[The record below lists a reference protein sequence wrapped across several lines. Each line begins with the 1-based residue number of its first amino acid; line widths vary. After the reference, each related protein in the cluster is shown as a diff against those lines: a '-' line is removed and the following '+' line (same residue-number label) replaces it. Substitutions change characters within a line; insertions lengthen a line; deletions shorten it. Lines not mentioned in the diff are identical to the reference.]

1 MGLTSVEVGSDRHN
15 KPVHIFLFLFLFLC
29 WYACCLL
36 VIFNICRTNSYVYS
50 FPAESQTC
58 KDDSAQTSTSSI
70 PRHTLRS
77 FNYLMQDAGIMLGRH
92 LKGAPAFIYW
102 DGSSVRRK
110 EKRSAWV
117 ARRLFMVSSKA
128 HLSMSPSSS
137 VFAFQ
142 FLSLFGR
149 PGSSALCISTPP
161 PPPSPP
167 WRSKETS
174 SHRQGWQVNL
184 RGSHDSNF
192 TFQRLLFTGL
202 RLRDLLYC
210 LILFFSSSFFSFF
223 FLSRFCQKHYKDG
236 EHQYGLHSKWSIYLV
251 KLKKKTPWINC

>member
-1 MGLTSVEVGSDRHN
+1 M
-15 KPVHIFLFLFLFLC
+15 FFC
-29 WYACCLL
+29 WYACSLL
-36 VIFNICRTNSYVYS
+36 AIFNICRTNSYVYS
-50 FPAESQTC
+50 FPPESKTC
-58 KDDSAQTSTSSI
+58 KDDSAQKSTSSI

-128 HLSMSPSSS
+128 HLSVSPSSS
-137 VFAFQ
+137 VFAFL
-142 FLSLFGR
+142 FLAAPALVH
-149 PGSSALCISTPP
+149 SAFTHFFFPA
-161 PPPSPP
+161 SPP
-167 WRSKETS
+167 WRYKGAPKETS

-184 RGSHDSNF
+184 RGSHNSNF

-202 RLRDLLYC
+202 RLRDLLYSV
-210 LILFFSSSFFSFF
+210 IFFSF
-223 FLSRFCQKHYKDG
+223 S
-236 EHQYGLHSKWSIYLV
+236 S
-251 KLKKKTPWINC
+251 

>member
-1 MGLTSVEVGSDRHN
+1 MLTR
-15 KPVHIFLFLFLFLC
+15 
-29 WYACCLL
+29 LL

-50 FPAESQTC
+50 FPPGS

-92 LKGAPAFIYW
+92 LKGAPAFIHW

-128 HLSMSPSSS
+128 YLSVSPSSY

-142 FLSLFGR
+142 FLSLF
-149 PGSSALCISTPP
+149 ALCIFTFS
-161 PPPSPP
+161 SPLLHRGGIRGP
-167 WRSKETS
+167 KETS

-184 RGSHDSNF
+184 RGSHNSNF

-202 RLRDLLYC
+202 RLRDLLYSV
-210 LILFFSSSFFSFF
+210 ILFFTPLFSF
-223 FLSRFCQKHYKDG
+223 S
-236 EHQYGLHSKWSIYLV
+236 S
-251 KLKKKTPWINC
+251 